1 MTITTIQPISSHHAS
16 IVQVVE
22 QTHFD
27 SEEIADNQNPD
38 DLFDSETIPENQNA
52 DGLFNTEAVPDSQN
66 ADGLFEPESTADN
79 QNGDKQSISCKPF
92 REFAIEQ
99 MNDTFKYFEEY
110 ESTEVCLKM
119 LAIVRKMGKMR
130 KKSVHSFLQYEEKGK
145 KIKE

>member
-52 DGLFNTEAVPDSQN
+52 DELFDSEAVPDSQN
-66 ADGLFEPESTADN
+66 ADGLFDTEAVPNSQNANDLFESESTADN

-110 ESTEVCLKM
+110 ERLRF
-119 LAIVRKMGKMR
+119 A
-130 KKSVHSFLQYEEKGK
+130 
-145 KIKE
+145 